1 MPIKMSHLASL
12 SVITNSLWIHAS
24 SRRTL
29 FACWSSTFWSWSF
42 TLPRLGGDP
51 FRHRQSQH
59 AVRGRHRCAGG
70 CLARSICQERCEV
83 SVLILSG
90 HTLPHCLS
98 NHKFAE
104 RWQDFEICVTV
115 QCAPKVRHL
124 RRDDFM
130 EALHQLRKS
139 PGSPVDSELQ
149 HMIQWLARV
158 VVPASSEPLI
168 LLTRFEDALL
178 IYTFD
183 YC

>member
-98 NHKFAE
+98 NHELSWGGLVARKIFSVPPAAKL
-104 RWQDFEICVTV
+104 CVRPPNVLKV
-115 QCAPKVRHL
+115 QECARGPL
-124 RRDDFM
+124 
-130 EALHQLRKS
+130 S
-139 PGSPVDSELQ
+139 PCQV
-149 HMIQWLARV
+149 W
-158 VVPASSEPLI
+158 
-168 LLTRFEDALL
+168 
-178 IYTFD
+178 
-183 YC
+183 